1 MIYLDN
7 AATTRML
14 PEVLEA
20 MMPFF
25 TEQYGN
31 PSAIYRLGSSGKR
44 ALNEARDILAGGIGA
59 KREEIYFTGSG
70 SEADN
75 WAIKSVAENYAHK
88 GKHIITTKI
97 EHHAVLHTCKYL
109 EQKGYQVTYL
119 DVDGDGL
126 VSPQAVRDA
135 IRPDT
140 ILVSVMFAN
149 NEVGTVE
156 PIEEIG
162 RIARAAGVLFHT
174 DAVQAFGQLPIH
186 VEDMS
191 IDLLSA
197 SAHKIHGPKGV
208 GMLYVRSGVNITSFL
223 HGGAQERSR
232 RAGTE
237 NVPGAV
243 GFGKAAEIALKKMEE
258 NGKYKQELRD
268 YMIAGLERVIC
279 DCKLNGHRIKRLP
292 GNVNMSFAGIEGESA
307 LIRLDMQGI
316 CASAG
321 SACTSGSI
329 APSHVL
335 LAMGLEPATA
345 RGSIRLTL
353 SEETTYAEVDEVVAC
368 LKEIVEGLR
377 ETLDL
382 G

>member
-1 MIYLDN
+1 
-7 AATTRML
+7 
-14 PEVLEA
+14 
-20 MMPFF
+20 
-25 TEQYGN
+25 
-31 PSAIYRLGSSGKR
+31 
-44 ALNEARDILAGGIGA
+44 
-59 KREEIYFTGSG
+59 
-70 SEADN
+70 
-75 WAIKSVAENYAHK
+75 
-88 GKHIITTKI
+88 
-97 EHHAVLHTCKYL
+97 
-109 EQKGYQVTYL
+109 L

-307 LIRLDMQGI
+307 LIRLDMRGI

-329 APSHVL
+329 DPSHVL